1 MTNNHY
7 LVRLDWPEKSFR
19 SSSADIEYLRSLLPK
34 GASVEHVR
42 TERAF
47 LKALPKATHAIVW
60 NFKPEWFEKAPNL
73 KLLATPAAGKE
84 LIPTEGPEGV
94 KIHFGGF
101 HGDIIAESVVG
112 FMLAW
117 ARGFFL
123 KSEKIWPRVDFSDK
137 CYSLARTKAVILGYG
152 KIGKAIGEKLE
163 GLGVG
168 VAGFS
173 RKNIADLPR
182 ALKAADWLI
191 LALPGTTGTDNI
203 VNAAL
208 LKKLPRRAVIVNI
221 GRGNA
226 IDEDA
231 LFEALEKKR
240 IAGAYLDVR
249 KVEPAQAA
257 PKLDN
262 LILMP
267 HSSAFY
273 PSYVKDCFK
282 ELKDE
287 GLL

>member
-7 LVRLDWPEKSFR
+7 LVRLDWPEKCFR
-19 SSSADIEYLRSLLPK
+19 STAGDIEYLRSLLPK

-60 NFKPEWFEKAPNL
+60 NFKAEWFEKAPRL

-84 LIPTEGPEGV
+84 LIPTLGPEGV
-94 KIHFGGF
+94 TIHFGGF
-101 HGDIIAESVVG
+101 HGPIIAESVAA
-112 FMLAW
+112 FMMAW

-123 KSEKIWPRVDFSDK
+123 KSEKVWPRVDFSAK
-137 CYSLARTKAVILGYG
+137 CSSLKGTKAAVLGYG
-152 KIGKAIGEKLE
+152 KIGRAIGEKLE
-163 GLGVG
+163 GLGVA
-168 VAGFS
+168 VEGFS
-173 RKNIADLPR
+173 RKDIADLPK
-182 ALKAADWLI
+182 ALKKVDWLI

-203 VNAAL
+203 VDKAL
-208 LKKLPRRAVIVNI
+208 ISKLPRRAVIVNI

-226 IDEDA
+226 IEESA
-231 LFEALEKKR
+231 LFAALESGR
-240 IAGAYLDVR
+240 LAGAYLDVR
-249 KVEPAQAA
+249 KFEPATHA

-273 PSYVKDCFK
+273 PAYVKDCFK

>member
-19 SSSADIEYLRSLLPK
+19 SSSADIEYLRSLLPE

-42 TERAF
+42 SERAF
-47 LKALPKATHAIVW
+47 LRALPKATHAIVW
-60 NFKPEWFEKAPNL
+60 NFKKEWFVKAPRL
-73 KLLATPAAGKE
+73 KLLATPAAGRE
-84 LIPTEGPEGV
+84 LIPEVGPEGV

-101 HGDIIAESVVG
+101 HGGIIAESVVG
-112 FMLAW
+112 FMLAF

-123 KSEKIWPRVDFSDK
+123 KSEKVWPRVDFSDK
-137 CYSLARTKAVILGYG
+137 CYSLSGTKAVVLGYG
-152 KIGKAIGEKLE
+152 KIGAAIGAKLK

-168 VAGFS
+168 VEGFS
-173 RKNIADLPR
+173 RKNIEDLPR
-182 ALKAADWLI
+182 ALKTADWLI

-208 LKKLPRRAVIVNI
+208 LKKLPRRAVLVNI

-226 IDEDA
+226 IDEKA
-231 LFEALEKKR
+231 LFEALKSKR

-249 KVEPAQAA
+249 KVEPALEA
-257 PKLDN
+257 PKLEN
-262 LILMP
+262 LVLMP

>member
-19 SSSADIEYLRSLLPK
+19 SSSADIEYLRSLLPE

-42 TERAF
+42 SERAF
-47 LKALPKATHAIVW
+47 LRALPKATHAIVW
-60 NFKPEWFEKAPNL
+60 NFKKEWFVKAPRL
-73 KLLATPAAGKE
+73 KLLATPAAGRE
-84 LIPTEGPEGV
+84 LIPEVGPEGV

-101 HGDIIAESVVG
+101 HGGIIAESVVG
-112 FMLAW
+112 FMLAF

-123 KSEKIWPRVDFSDK
+123 KSEKVWPRVDYSDK
-137 CYSLARTKAVILGYG
+137 CYSLSGTKAVVLGYG
-152 KIGKAIGEKLE
+152 KIGAAIGAKLK

-168 VAGFS
+168 VEGFS
-173 RKNIADLPR
+173 RKNIEDLPK
-182 ALKAADWLI
+182 ALKTADWLI

-208 LKKLPRRAVIVNI
+208 LKKLPRRAVLVNI

-226 IDEDA
+226 IDEKA
-231 LFEALEKKR
+231 LFEALKSKR

-249 KVEPAQAA
+249 KVEPALEA
-257 PKLDN
+257 PKLEN
-262 LILMP
+262 LVLMP

>member
-19 SSSADIEYLRSLLPK
+19 SSSADIEYLRSLLPE

-47 LKALPKATHAIVW
+47 LRALPKATHAIVW
-60 NFKPEWFEKAPNL
+60 NFKKEWFVKAPRL
-73 KLLATPAAGKE
+73 KLLATPAAGRE
-84 LIPTEGPEGV
+84 LIPEVGPEGV

-101 HGDIIAESVVG
+101 HGGIIAESVVG
-112 FMLAW
+112 FMLAF

-123 KSEKIWPRVDFSDK
+123 KSEKVWPRVDFSDK
-137 CYSLARTKAVILGYG
+137 CYSLSGTKAVVLGYG
-152 KIGKAIGEKLE
+152 KIGAAIGAKLK

-168 VAGFS
+168 VEGFS
-173 RKNIADLPR
+173 RKNIEDLPR
-182 ALKAADWLI
+182 ALKTADWLI

-208 LKKLPRRAVIVNI
+208 LKKLPRRAVLVNI

-226 IDEDA
+226 IDEKA
-231 LFEALEKKR
+231 LFEALKSKR

-249 KVEPAQAA
+249 KVEPALEA
-257 PKLDN
+257 PKLEN
-262 LILMP
+262 LVLMP

>member
-19 SSSADIEYLRSLLPK
+19 SDSGDIEYLRSLLPK

-60 NFKPEWFEKAPNL
+60 NFKAEWFEKAPNL

-84 LIPTEGPEGV
+84 LVPTEGPSQV

-101 HGDIIAESVVG
+101 HGSIIAESVVG
-112 FMLAW
+112 FLLAW

-123 KSEKIWPRVDFSDK
+123 KSDKVWPRVDFSYK
-137 CYSLARTKAVILGYG
+137 CYSLAGTKAVILGYG
-152 KIGKAIGEKLE
+152 KIGKAIGEKLK
-163 GLGVG
+163 GLGVE
-168 VAGFS
+168 VEGFS
-173 RKNIADLPR
+173 RKNIADLPK
-182 ALKAADWLI
+182 ALKTANSLI

-208 LKKLPRRAVIVNI
+208 LKKLPRHAVIVNI

-226 IDEDA
+226 IDEAA

-249 KVEPAQAA
+249 KKEPAEEV

>member
-19 SSSADIEYLRSLLPK
+19 SNSADIEYLRSLLPE

-42 TERAF
+42 SEREF

-60 NFKPEWFEKAPNL
+60 NFKSEWFEKAPRL

-84 LIPTEGPEGV
+84 LIPTVGPEGV

-101 HGDIIAESVVG
+101 HGPIIAESVVG
-112 FMLAW
+112 FMTAW

-123 KSEKIWPRVDFSDK
+123 KSDKVWPRVDFSDK
-137 CYSLARTKAVILGYG
+137 CYSLTGTKAVILGYG
-152 KIGKAIGEKLE
+152 KIGKAIGAKLE
-163 GLGVG
+163 GLGVRVKG
-168 VAGFS
+168 VS
-173 RKNIADLPR
+173 RGNIVELPE
-182 ALKAADWLI
+182 ALKTADFLI

-203 VNAAL
+203 VNKKIL
-208 LKKLPRRAVIVNI
+208 SKLPRRAVVINI

-226 IDEDA
+226 IDETA

-240 IAGAYLDVR
+240 LAGAYLDVR
-249 KVEPAQAA
+249 KVEPAISA

-282 ELKDE
+282 ELYDE

>member
-1 MTNNHY
+1 M
-7 LVRLDWPEKSFR
+7 
-19 SSSADIEYLRSLLPK
+19 
-34 GASVEHVR
+34 
-42 TERAF
+42 
-47 LKALPKATHAIVW
+47 KALTKATHAIVW
-60 NFKPEWFEKAPNL
+60 NFKAEWFEKAPNL
-73 KLLATPAAGKE
+73 RLLATPAAGKE
-84 LIPTEGPEGV
+84 FVPEVGPEGV

-101 HGDIIAESVVG
+101 HGAIIAESVVG

-123 KSEKIWPRVDFSDK
+123 KSDKLWPRVDFSDK
-137 CYSLARTKAVILGYG
+137 CYSLSGTKAVILGYG
-152 KIGKAIGEKLE
+152 KIGKAIGKKLE

-168 VAGFS
+168 VEGFS
-173 RKNIADLPR
+173 RKNIADLPK
-182 ALKAADWLI
+182 ALKTADFLI
-191 LALPGTTGTDNI
+191 LALPGMTGTDNI
-203 VNAAL
+203 VNSAL
-208 LKKLPRRAVIVNI
+208 LKELPRRAVVVNI

-226 IDEDA
+226 IDEKA

-240 IAGAYLDVR
+240 LAGAYLDVR

>member
-19 SSSADIEYLRSLLPK
+19 SSSADIEYLRSLLPE

-42 TERAF
+42 SERAF
-47 LKALPKATHAIVW
+47 LRALPKATHAIVW
-60 NFKPEWFEKAPNL
+60 NFKKEWFVKAPRL
-73 KLLATPAAGKE
+73 KLLATPAAGRE
-84 LIPTEGPEGV
+84 LIPEVGPEGV

-101 HGDIIAESVVG
+101 HGGIIAESVVG
-112 FMLAW
+112 FMLAF

-123 KSEKIWPRVDFSDK
+123 KSEKVWPRVDYSDK
-137 CYSLARTKAVILGYG
+137 CYSLAGTKAVVLGYG
-152 KIGKAIGEKLE
+152 KIGAAIGAKLK

-168 VAGFS
+168 VEGFS
-173 RKNIADLPR
+173 RKNIEDLPR
-182 ALKAADWLI
+182 ALKTADWLI

-208 LKKLPRRAVIVNI
+208 LKKLPRRAVLVNI

-226 IDEDA
+226 IDEKA
-231 LFEALEKKR
+231 LFEALKKKR

-249 KVEPAQAA
+249 KVEPALEA
-257 PKLDN
+257 PKLEN
-262 LILMP
+262 LVLMP

-273 PSYVKDCFK
+273 SSYVKDCFK

>member
-7 LVRLDWPEKSFR
+7 LVRLDWPEKSFCST
-19 SSSADIEYLRSLLPK
+19 SSDIEYLRSLLPK

-60 NFKPEWFEKAPNL
+60 NFKREWFAKAPNL
-73 KLLATPAAGKE
+73 QLLATPAAGKE
-84 LIPTEGPEGV
+84 FVPEEGPEGV

-101 HGDIIAESVVG
+101 HGAIIAESVVG

-123 KSEKIWPRVDFSDK
+123 KSNKVWPRVDFSDK
-137 CYSLARTKAVILGYG
+137 CYSLSGTKAVILGYG
-152 KIGKAIGEKLE
+152 KIGKAIGAKLE
-163 GLGVG
+163 GLGVT
-168 VAGFS
+168 AEGFS
-173 RKNIADLPR
+173 RKNIAGLPK

-203 VNAAL
+203 VDAAL
-208 LKKLPRRAVIVNI
+208 LKKLPRRAVVVNI

-226 IDEDA
+226 IDEQA

-249 KVEPAQAA
+249 KVEPAKAA

>member
-19 SSSADIEYLRSLLPK
+19 SSSADIEYLRSLLPE

-47 LKALPKATHAIVW
+47 LRALPKATHAIVW
-60 NFKPEWFEKAPNL
+60 NFKKEWFVKAPRL
-73 KLLATPAAGKE
+73 KLLATPAAGRE
-84 LIPTEGPEGV
+84 LIPEVGPEGV

-101 HGDIIAESVVG
+101 HGGIIAESVVG
-112 FMLAW
+112 FMLAF

-123 KSEKIWPRVDFSDK
+123 KSEKVWPRVDYSDK
-137 CYSLARTKAVILGYG
+137 CYSLAGTKAVVLGYG
-152 KIGKAIGEKLE
+152 KIGAAIGAKLK

-168 VAGFS
+168 VEGFS
-173 RKNIADLPR
+173 RKNIEDLPR
-182 ALKAADWLI
+182 ALKTADWLI

-208 LKKLPRRAVIVNI
+208 LKKLPRRAVLVNI

-226 IDEDA
+226 IDEKA
-231 LFEALEKKR
+231 LFEALKKKR

-249 KVEPAQAA
+249 KVEPALEA
-257 PKLDN
+257 PKLEN
-262 LILMP
+262 LVLMP

-273 PSYVKDCFK
+273 SSYVKDCFK